1 MEQLLAFA
9 GLVEEWGPL
18 FAACGVATVS
28 DLVYVQPSSLGML
41 GLTLSE
47 AHQLLDVAWSVYAV
61 GGVEAYAEVQMAAS
75 AAEGA
80 ALGILA
86 SVIAALDGG
95 SGARLPGTRSQSSRG
110 GTGTA

>member
-1 MEQLLAFA
+1 
-9 GLVEEWGPL
+9 
-18 FAACGVATVS
+18 
-28 DLVYVQPSSLGML
+28 ML
-41 GLTLSE
+41 GLTLNE

-95 SGARLPGTRSQSSRG
+95 YGARLPGTRPTRYRKYRDCVTNKLFWPCWPSSGPVLRVEAMG
-110 GTGTA
+110 FLSRSVQLSVPRRMC